1 MKLSQL
7 FGSEGGLSSQIDR
20 PVVCYYS
27 DCDLLNHVLPAGLEP
42 ATL

>member
-7 FGSEGGLSSQIDR
+7 FGSESVLSSQIDR
-20 PVVCYYS
+20 PVAIIAIVIY
-27 DCDLLNHVLPAGLEP
+27 LIVLPAGIEP